1 MPTNQQNNKTG
12 THDRSRQNAN
22 ERDRKTMSDSDRGQ
36 QGKTGL
42 GRDQDNTNLGRN
54 DDTRGGGDRSQG

>member
-1 MPTNQQNNKTG
+1 MPTNQQNNKSG
-12 THDRSRQNAN
+12 SHNRQN
-22 ERDRKTMSDSDRGQ
+22 ERDRKTMSDSDRSQ

-54 DDTRGGGDRSQG
+54 DNTRSGGDRSQ